1 MDSEWKSSTI
11 LRRMPACSIYYF
23 LFHFVE
29 IRRHKCACVHLRLL
43 ILHTNNLVNSF
54 VLRTINEDALKDA
67 LRAVSTKLRERL
79 LLINDLLHF
88 LLYIYIFQ

>member
-1 MDSEWKSSTI
+1 MEVLDYTSSD
-11 LRRMPACSIYYF
+11 ACVLDYYSF

-79 LLINDLLHF
+79 NKRLTTFSI
-88 LLYIYIFQ
+88 I

>member
-1 MDSEWKSSTI
+1 MCVCASS
-11 LRRMPACSIYYF
+11 
-23 LFHFVE
+23 FVN
-29 IRRHKCACVHLRLL
+29 IT
-43 ILHTNNLVNSF
+43 TNNLVNSF

-88 LLYIYIFQ
+88 LLYIYFNDIKIVSISWIYFTTKVFHKRG

>member
-11 LRRMPACSIYYF
+11 LRRMLDYYF

-43 ILHTNNLVNSF
+43 ILYTNNLVNSF

>member
-1 MDSEWKSSTI
+1 MCVCASS
-11 LRRMPACSIYYF
+11 
-23 LFHFVE
+23 FVN
-29 IRRHKCACVHLRLL
+29 IT
-43 ILHTNNLVNSF
+43 TNNLVNSF

>member
-1 MDSEWKSSTI
+1 MCVCASS
-11 LRRMPACSIYYF
+11 
-23 LFHFVE
+23 FVN
-29 IRRHKCACVHLRLL
+29 IT
-43 ILHTNNLVNSF
+43 TNNLVNSF

-88 LLYIYIFQ
+88 LLYIYISMT